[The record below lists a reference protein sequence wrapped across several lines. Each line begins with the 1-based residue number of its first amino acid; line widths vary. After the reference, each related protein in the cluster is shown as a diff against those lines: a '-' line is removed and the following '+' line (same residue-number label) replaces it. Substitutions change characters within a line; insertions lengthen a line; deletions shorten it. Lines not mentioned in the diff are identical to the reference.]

1 MRIDS
6 SQTAQPLPES
16 GRGGNLSP
24 AGAETRA
31 ATSSALGEDS
41 AQFSGTGVQI
51 QALVAQTLQ
60 FPEIRE
66 ERVNA
71 LRQLV
76 AAGRYRTSPKP
87 VAEAVLGD
95 MQAVGPGQ
103 RVGLREADGA
113 DPPYRR
119 LRETL
124 VSAALGMC

>member
-41 AQFSGTGVQI
+41 AQFSGAGVQI

-76 AAGRYRTSPKP
+76 AGGSYRPSPKQ
-87 VAEAVLGD
+87 VAEAVFAD
-95 MQAVGPGQ
+95 MQAVP
-103 RVGLREADGA
+103 
-113 DPPYRR
+113 
-119 LRETL
+119 
-124 VSAALGMC
+124 AA

>member
-24 AGAETRA
+24 AGTEARA
-31 ATSSALGEDS
+31 AMSSALGEDS

-66 ERVNA
+66 EKVNA

-76 AAGRYRTSPKP
+76 AGGSYKPSPKQ
-87 VAEAVLGD
+87 VAEAVFAE
-95 MQAVGPGQ
+95 MQAAP
-103 RVGLREADGA
+103 
-113 DPPYRR
+113 
-119 LRETL
+119 
-124 VSAALGMC
+124 AA

>member
-31 ATSSALGEDS
+31 TPSSALGEDS
-41 AQFSGTGVQI
+41 AQFSGAGVQI

-66 ERVNA
+66 EKVNA

-76 AAGRYRTSPKP
+76 AGGSYKPSPKQ
-87 VAEAVLGD
+87 VAEAVFAD
-95 MQAVGPGQ
+95 MQAAP
-103 RVGLREADGA
+103 
-113 DPPYRR
+113 
-119 LRETL
+119 
-124 VSAALGMC
+124 AA

>member
-31 ATSSALGEDS
+31 TRSGVLGEDS

-66 ERVNA
+66 EKVNA

-76 AAGRYRTSPKP
+76 AGGSYKPSPKQ
-87 VAEAVLGD
+87 VAEAVFAD
-95 MQAVGPGQ
+95 MQAAP
-103 RVGLREADGA
+103 
-113 DPPYRR
+113 
-119 LRETL
+119 
-124 VSAALGMC
+124 AA